1 MILGDKP
8 LIFRWFCHTVPEHVL
23 LCFCS
28 RDPQVSLESV
38 AQGPDAEMDE
48 ATQVDVQ
55 DTVKLVAAW
64 FEHQAEDA

>member
-1 MILGDKP
+1 MSCFPFLTR
-8 LIFRWFCHTVPEHVL
+8 LEPEHVL

-48 ATQVDVQ
+48 ATQVDVK

-64 FEHQAEDA
+64 FERQAEDA